1 MPPVV
6 DFKAERERE
15 RNEPWCLSLS
25 LFCVR
30 TMFSQGMQPR
40 TDGRQRRK
48 PSSSSF
54 YPEGLSLLTHT
65 PIHAERELLS
75 LSLSVLSMR
84 EMEGGNASCAR
95 SSGTIVGGEQQPRAS
110 LARTHARTHTLTETA
125 SEQQQCVSE
134 RSSAL
139 SSSTCVRR
147 RPCKAGAWGRE

>member
-1 MPPVV
+1 MVY
-6 DFKAERERE
+6 
-15 RNEPWCLSLS
+15 LSFSLLRTHDVLS
-25 LFCVR
+25 GNAA
-30 TMFSQGMQPR
+30 S
-40 TDGRQRRK
+40 DGRQRRK
-48 PSSSSF
+48 PSSSF

-75 LSLSVLSMR
+75 LCVLSMR

-147 RPCKAGAWGRE
+147 RPCKAGAWGRKGTKSFSSFVKRPDALRKL